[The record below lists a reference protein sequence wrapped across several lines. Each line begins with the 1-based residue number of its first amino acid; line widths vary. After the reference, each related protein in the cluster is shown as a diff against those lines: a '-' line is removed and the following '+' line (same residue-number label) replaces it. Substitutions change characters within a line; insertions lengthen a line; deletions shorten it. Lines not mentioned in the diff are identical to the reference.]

1 MPHVGERREP
11 LPGDGEPSPDEVAAA
26 ETRAATVASVE
37 ADVERLLSE
46 HPPELQAIER
56 ALRVTI
62 RSAFPAAVEQVD
74 FGNKLIAFGRSLKM
88 RGLLFAIIA
97 HKDWVN
103 LQLADGAVLPDP
115 DGLVEGTG
123 KRIRHVKIRSVEAAS
138 SPGVVALIDAQ
149 LAARPEG

>member
-11 LPGDGEPSPDEVAAA
+11 FPGDGEPSPDEIAAA
-26 ETRAATVASVE
+26 EARAATAAVE
-37 ADVERLLSE
+37 ADVDRLLSE
-46 HPPELQAIER
+46 HPPGIQAIER

-74 FGNKLIAFGRSLKM
+74 FGNKLIAFGRSMKM

-97 HKDWVN
+97 HRDWVN
-103 LQLADGAVLPDP
+103 LQLADGADLPDP
-115 DGLVEGTG
+115 NGLVEGTG

-138 SPGVVALIDAQ
+138 SAPVVALIEAQ